1 MKNISRIIIG
11 ACLLTISVISIYF
24 TGISSLLMSLA
35 YAASMF
41 VGIHFLKKISEFTI
55 SLCVKEAISIK
66 RLGGR
71 ILFVSDKYKGK
82 FTSIDGTLD
91 FFTKLFLMHF
101 LLFLFLFKVAGT
113 FEMSFKFVVALIGS
127 IILSLIVSPISIVY
141 WIIYNTKIRILDVRS
156 ALIDR
161 PGKLLRIFY
170 RVVFGFGNL
179 IAILYIIMDA
189 IRYTNDIV
197 AGTALAAILIAFV
210 FGSVGLGGFI
220 ASILIFFLE
229 RNKIDKA
236 LEDFEKTMSEY
247 STKPEEAIQI
257 LKEIIGIQEAISETE
272 GNQES
277 ASQSQTEN

>member
-1 MKNISRIIIG
+1 
-11 ACLLTISVISIYF
+11 
-24 TGISSLLMSLA
+24 MSL
-35 YAASMF
+35 
-41 VGIHFLKKISEFTI
+41 
-55 SLCVKEAISIK
+55 
-66 RLGGR
+66 
-71 ILFVSDKYKGK
+71 K
-82 FTSIDGTLD
+82 FAL
-91 FFTKLFLMHF
+91 
-101 LLFLFLFKVAGT
+101 
-113 FEMSFKFVVALIGS
+113 ALIGS

-156 ALIDR
+156 ALVDR

-170 RVVFGFGNL
+170 KVVFGFGNL

-236 LEDFEKTMSEY
+236 LEDFEKTMREY